1 MAKSF
6 PVATSKPTSK
16 DPYIYLYNNANN
28 NGKSWCINGKPTDKD
43 CNVLG
48 N

>member
-28 NGKSWCINGKPTDKD
+28 KSVKNSQ
-43 CNVLG
+43 L
-48 N
+48 